1 LLNRR
6 NKEVI
11 LRKANFTTIE
21 GRNDLTLKRLREMV
35 GSHPRL
41 QIVFALTEPD
51 LSTFVPVVSA
61 NKLGNLLSVNCEEQF
76 LEIKLRDDFMP
87 E

>member
-1 LLNRR
+1 
-6 NKEVI
+6 
-11 LRKANFTTIE
+11 
-21 GRNDLTLKRLREMV
+21 MV

-51 LSTFVPVVSA
+51 LYTFVPVVSA
-61 NKLGNLLSVNCEEQF
+61 NKLGNLLSVNCEEQY